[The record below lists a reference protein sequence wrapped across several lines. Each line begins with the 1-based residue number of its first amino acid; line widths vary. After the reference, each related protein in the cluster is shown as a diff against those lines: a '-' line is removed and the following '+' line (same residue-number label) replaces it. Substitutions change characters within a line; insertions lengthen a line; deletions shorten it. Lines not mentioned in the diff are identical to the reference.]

1 MYLQLQN
8 VSKKYGNKFAI
19 RNINFNLEKGK
30 MLCLLG
36 PSGCGKTT
44 ILRATGGFIKI
55 DDGKIILDGKD
66 ITNVPP
72 EEREVS
78 TVFQSYGLFPNMNV
92 LQNIIYGL
100 KFKNIPKKARIDLG
114 MQMIK
119 TVGLEGCEKKHI
131 SELSG
136 GEQQRT
142 ALARSLIIR
151 PKLLLLDEPLSS
163 LDAKLKISMRRE
175 IKRLQNEFKVTSVF
189 VTHDQSEAFEIADKI
204 ILMNE
209 GVIMQEDFAENIYN
223 NPRNQFALDFIGTRN
238 IIDGKYVRPEKITI
252 TKDRKNENAKKAVI
266 EQIIFKGETLEL
278 LLNIENTSVKALILN
293 AREKYKTGDT
303 VFAEYQPENIN

>member
-100 KFKNIPKKARIDLG
+100 KFKNIPKKERIDLG

-278 LLNIENTSVKALILN
+278 LLNIENTYLKALILN

>member
-119 TVGLEGCEKKHI
+119 AVGLEGCEKKHI

-278 LLNIENTSVKALILN
+278 LLNIENTSLKALILN

>member
-44 ILRATGGFIKI
+44 ILHATGGFIKI

-100 KFKNIPKKARIDLG
+100 KFKNIPKKERISLG

-278 LLNIENTSVKALILN
+278 LLDIENTYLKALILN

>member
-100 KFKNIPKKARIDLG
+100 KFKNIPKKERISLG

-119 TVGLEGCEKKHI
+119 TVDLEGCEKKHI

-238 IIDGKYVRPEKITI
+238 IIGGKYVRPEKITI

-278 LLNIENTSVKALILN
+278 LLNIENTYLKALILN